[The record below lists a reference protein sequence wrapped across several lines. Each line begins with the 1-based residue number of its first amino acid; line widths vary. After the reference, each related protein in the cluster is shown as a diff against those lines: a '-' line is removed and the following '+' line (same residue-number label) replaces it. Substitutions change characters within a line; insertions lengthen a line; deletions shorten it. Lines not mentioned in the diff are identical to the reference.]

1 MQDFLNHLAEQPAC
15 FETEIAHF
23 AETLNGC
30 VTTCEALQVLVE
42 LIYQQVMCWVAM
54 ALEISVNQGNTWPN
68 TKLFEKP
75 ISAYPDLLQ
84 QSAHAS
90 GPFLKRKSSYGT

>member
-23 AETLNGC
+23 GEILNGC
-30 VTTCEALQVLVE
+30 VTTDEALQELVE

-54 ALEISVNQGNTWPN
+54 ALEIYVNKAREYMAQDQV
-68 TKLFEKP
+68 
-75 ISAYPDLLQ
+75 I
-84 QSAHAS
+84 
-90 GPFLKRKSSYGT
+90 